1 MVHETFTLLTS
12 VSAASE
18 AKVLARTQLG
28 DLKIRERVNR
38 DLSHHDNDETFIPRL
53 AVVVLKTVPSILF
66 MYFILQFV
74 GLKEVHP
81 RYFAGT
87 LPFRSIFS
95 LRVT

>member
-66 MYFILQFV
+66 MYFIL
-74 GLKEVHP
+74 
-81 RYFAGT
+81 
-87 LPFRSIFS
+87 
-95 LRVT
+95 